1 MRNFKAKKISI
12 NISFINWSILAGGAA
27 LDKTS
32 KAIQLRESYNKKKFK
47 FCYNERKG
55 YHLIVTKSQNL
66 ENITLELIM
75 PSPEGINLLNY
86 IAFVSANLIAI
97 KII

>member
-32 KAIQLRESYNKKKFK
+32 KAIQLRESYNEKFEV
-47 FCYNERKG
+47 CHNERKG
-55 YHLIVTKSQNL
+55 YDLIVTKSQNL
-66 ENITLELIM
+66 KNITLELIM
-75 PSPEGINLLNY
+75 PSPEDIDLLNY
-86 IAFVSANLIAI
+86 IAFVSENLIAI

>member
-32 KAIQLRESYNKKKFK
+32 KAIQLRESYN
-47 FCYNERKG
+47 ERKG
-55 YHLIVTKSQNL
+55 YDLIVTKSQNFK
-66 ENITLELIM
+66 NTTLELIM
-75 PSPEGINLLNY
+75 PSPEGIDLLNY
-86 IAFVSANLIAI
+86 IAFVSENLIAI

>member
-32 KAIQLRESYNKKKFK
+32 KAIQLRESYNEKFEV
-47 FCYNERKG
+47 CHNERKG
-55 YHLIVTKSQNL
+55 YDLIVTKSQNL
-66 ENITLELIM
+66 EKITLELIM
-75 PSPEGINLLNY
+75 PSPESIDLLNY
-86 IAFVSANLIAI
+86 FAFVSASVITI
-97 KII
+97 KIL

>member
-12 NISFINWSILAGGAA
+12 NISSINWSILAGGAA

-32 KAIQLRESYNKKKFK
+32 KAIQLRESYNEKFEV
-47 FCYNERKG
+47 CHNERKG
-55 YHLIVTKSQNL
+55 YDLIVTKSQNL
-66 ENITLELIM
+66 KNITLELII
-75 PSPEGINLLNY
+75 PSPEGIDLLNY
-86 IAFVSANLIAI
+86 IAFVSVNLIAI

>member
-12 NISFINWSILAGGAA
+12 NISFINWSILTGGAA

-32 KAIQLRESYNKKKFK
+32 KAIQLRESYN
-47 FCYNERKG
+47 ERKG
-55 YHLIVTKSQNL
+55 YDLIVAKSKNL
-66 ENITLELIM
+66 KNIPLELIM

>member
-32 KAIQLRESYNKKKFK
+32 KAIQLRESYNEKFEV
-47 FCYNERKG
+47 CHNERKV
-55 YHLIVTKSQNL
+55 YDLIVTKSQNL
-66 ENITLELIM
+66 KNITLELIM

>member
-12 NISFINWSILAGGAA
+12 NISSINWSILAGGAA

-32 KAIQLRESYNKKKFK
+32 KAIQLRESYNEKFEV
-47 FCYNERKG
+47 CHNERKG
-55 YHLIVTKSQNL
+55 YDLIVMKSQNL
-66 ENITLELIM
+66 EKITLELIM
-75 PSPEGINLLNY
+75 PSPEGIDLLNY
-86 IAFVSANLIAI
+86 IAFVSENLIAI

>member
-12 NISFINWSILAGGAA
+12 NISSINWSIPAGGAA

-32 KAIQLRESYNKKKFK
+32 KAIQLRESYNEKFEV
-47 FCYNERKG
+47 CHNERKG
-55 YHLIVTKSQNL
+55 YDLIVTKSQNL
-66 ENITLELIM
+66 KNIILELIM
-75 PSPEGINLLNY
+75 PGPEGIDLLNY
-86 IAFVSANLIAI
+86 IVFVSANVIAI

>member
-32 KAIQLRESYNKKKFK
+32 KAIQLRESYNEKFEV
-47 FCYNERKG
+47 CHNERKG
-55 YHLIVTKSQNL
+55 YDLIVTKSQNL
-66 ENITLELIM
+66 KNITLELIM
-75 PSPEGINLLNY
+75 ASPEGIDSLNY

>member
-32 KAIQLRESYNKKKFK
+32 KAIQLRESYNEKFEV
-47 FCYNERKG
+47 CHNERKG
-55 YHLIVTKSQNL
+55 YDLIVTKSQNL
-66 ENITLELIM
+66 KNIILELIM
-75 PSPEGINLLNY
+75 PGPEGIDLLNY
-86 IAFVSANLIAI
+86 IVFVSANVIAI

>member
-12 NISFINWSILAGGAA
+12 SISFINWSILAGGAA

-32 KAIQLRESYNKKKFK
+32 KAIQLRESYNGKFEV
-47 FCYNERKG
+47 CHSERKG
-55 YHLIVTKSQNL
+55 SDLIFTKSQNL
-66 ENITLELIM
+66 KNITLEVIM
-75 PSPEGINLLNY
+75 PSPEGLDLLNY
-86 IAFVSANLIAI
+86 LAFVSANVITT

>member
-12 NISFINWSILAGGAA
+12 NISSINWSILAGGAA

-32 KAIQLRESYNKKKFK
+32 KAIQLRESYN
-47 FCYNERKG
+47 ERKG
-55 YHLIVTKSQNL
+55 YDLIVTKSQNL
-66 ENITLELIM
+66 KNITLELIM
-75 PSPEGINLLNY
+75 ASPEGIDSLNY

>member
-12 NISFINWSILAGGAA
+12 NISFINWSILASGAA

-32 KAIQLRESYNKKKFK
+32 KAIQLRESYNEKFEV
-47 FCYNERKG
+47 CHNERKG
-55 YHLIVTKSQNL
+55 YDLIVTKSQSL
-66 ENITLELIM
+66 KNITLELIVA
-75 PSPEGINLLNY
+75 SPEGIDSLNY

>member
-12 NISFINWSILAGGAA
+12 NISSINWSILAGGAA

-32 KAIQLRESYNKKKFK
+32 KAIQLRESYNEKFEV
-47 FCYNERKG
+47 CHNERKG
-55 YHLIVTKSQNL
+55 YDLIVTKSQNFK
-66 ENITLELIM
+66 NTTLELIM
-75 PSPEGINLLNY
+75 PRPEGIDLLNY
-86 IAFVSANLIAI
+86 IAFVSENLIAI

>member
-32 KAIQLRESYNKKKFK
+32 KAIQLRESYN
-47 FCYNERKG
+47 ERKG
-55 YHLIVTKSQNL
+55 YDLIVTKSQNL
-66 ENITLELIM
+66 KNITLELIM
-75 PSPEGINLLNY
+75 PSPEGIDLLNY
-86 IAFVSANLIAI
+86 IAFVSENLIAI

>member
-1 MRNFKAKKISI
+1 VQNFKAKKISI

-32 KAIQLRESYNKKKFK
+32 KAIQLRESYNEKFEV
-47 FCYNERKG
+47 CHNERKR
-55 YHLIVTKSQNL
+55 YDLIITKSQNL
-66 ENITLELIM
+66 KNITLELIM
-75 PSPEGINLLNY
+75 PSPEGIDLLNY
-86 IAFVSANLIAI
+86 IAFVSANVIAI

>member
-12 NISFINWSILAGGAA
+12 NISSINWSILAGGAA

-32 KAIQLRESYNKKKFK
+32 KAIQLRESYNEKFEV
-47 FCYNERKG
+47 CHNERKG
-55 YHLIVTKSQNL
+55 YDLIVTESQNL
-66 ENITLELIM
+66 KNLILELIM
-75 PSPEGINLLNY
+75 PGPEGIDLLNY
-86 IAFVSANLIAI
+86 IAFVSAKVIAI

>member
-32 KAIQLRESYNKKKFK
+32 KAIQLRESYNEKFEV
-47 FCYNERKG
+47 CHNERKG
-55 YHLIVTKSQNL
+55 YDLIVTKSQNL
-66 ENITLELIM
+66 KNITLELIM

>member
-32 KAIQLRESYNKKKFK
+32 KAIQLRESYN
-47 FCYNERKG
+47 ERKG
-55 YHLIVTKSQNL
+55 YDLIVTKSQNFK
-66 ENITLELIM
+66 NTTLELIM
-75 PSPEGINLLNY
+75 PSPEGIDLLNY
-86 IAFVSANLIAI
+86 IAFVLENLIAI

>member
-12 NISFINWSILAGGAA
+12 NISSINWSILAGGAA

-32 KAIQLRESYNKKKFK
+32 KAIQLRESYNEKFEV
-47 FCYNERKG
+47 CHNERKG
-55 YHLIVTKSQNL
+55 YDLIVTKSQNFK
-66 ENITLELIM
+66 NTTLELIM
-75 PSPEGINLLNY
+75 PSPEGIDLLNY

>member
-12 NISFINWSILAGGAA
+12 NISSINWSILAGGAA

-32 KAIQLRESYNKKKFK
+32 KAIQLRESYNEKFEV
-47 FCYNERKG
+47 CHNERKG
-55 YHLIVTKSQNL
+55 YDLIVTKSQNFK
-66 ENITLELIM
+66 NTTLELIM
-75 PSPEGINLLNY
+75 PSPEGIDLLNY
-86 IAFVSANLIAI
+86 IAFVSENLIAI

>member
-12 NISFINWSILAGGAA
+12 NISFINWSILTGGAA

-32 KAIQLRESYNKKKFK
+32 KAIQLRESYNEKFEV
-47 FCYNERKG
+47 CHNERKV
-55 YHLIVTKSQNL
+55 YDLIVTKSQNL
-66 ENITLELIM
+66 KNITLELII
-75 PSPEGINLLNY
+75 PSPEGIDLLNY
-86 IAFVSANLIAI
+86 NAFVSVNLIAI

>member
-12 NISFINWSILAGGAA
+12 NISFINWSILAGAAA

-32 KAIQLRESYNKKKFK
+32 KAIKLRKSYSEKFEV
-47 FCYNERKG
+47 CHNERKG
-55 YHLIVTKSQNL
+55 YDLIVTKSQNL
-66 ENITLELIM
+66 KNITLELIM
-75 PSPEGINLLNY
+75 PSSEGIDLLNY
-86 IAFVSANLIAI
+86 IAFVSENLIAI

>member
-12 NISFINWSILAGGAA
+12 NISSINWSILAGGAT

-32 KAIQLRESYNKKKFK
+32 KAIQLRESYNEKFEV
-47 FCYNERKG
+47 CHNERKG
-55 YHLIVTKSQNL
+55 YDLIVTKSQNL
-66 ENITLELIM
+66 KNITLELIM

>member
-32 KAIQLRESYNKKKFK
+32 KAIQLRESYNEKFEV
-47 FCYNERKG
+47 CHNERKG
-55 YHLIVTKSQNL
+55 YDLIVAKSQSL
-66 ENITLELIM
+66 KNITLELIM
-75 PSPEGINLLNY
+75 PSPEGIDLLNY

>member
-32 KAIQLRESYNKKKFK
+32 KAIQLRESYNEKFEV
-47 FCYNERKG
+47 CHNERKG
-55 YHLIVTKSQNL
+55 YDLIVTKSQNL
-66 ENITLELIM
+66 KNITLELIM
-75 PSPEGINLLNY
+75 PSPEGIDLLNY
-86 IAFVSANLIAI
+86 IAFVSANVIAI

>member
-1 MRNFKAKKISI
+1 MRNFKAKKIYI
-12 NISFINWSILAGGAA
+12 NISSINWSVLAGGAA

-32 KAIQLRESYNKKKFK
+32 KAIQLRESYNEKFEV
-47 FCYNERKG
+47 CHNERKG
-55 YHLIVTKSQNL
+55 YDLIVTKSQNL
-66 ENITLELIM
+66 KNITLELIM
-75 PSPEGINLLNY
+75 PSPEGIDLLNY

>member
-32 KAIQLRESYNKKKFK
+32 KAIQLRESYN
-47 FCYNERKG
+47 ERKG
-55 YHLIVTKSQNL
+55 YDLIVTKSQNL
-66 ENITLELIM
+66 KSITLELIM
-75 PSPEGINLLNY
+75 PSPEGIDLLNY

>member
-32 KAIQLRESYNKKKFK
+32 KAIQLRESYNEKFEV
-47 FCYNERKG
+47 CHNERKG
-55 YHLIVTKSQNL
+55 YDLIVTKSQNL
-66 ENITLELIM
+66 KNITLELIM
-75 PSPEGINLLNY
+75 LSPEGINLLNY

>member
-32 KAIQLRESYNKKKFK
+32 KAIQLRESYN
-47 FCYNERKG
+47 ERKG
-55 YHLIVTKSQNL
+55 YDLIVTKSQNFKKY
-66 ENITLELIM
+66 NIGTH
-75 PSPEGINLLNY
+75 N
-86 IAFVSANLIAI
+86 A
-97 KII
+97 